1 VDTYLEFG
9 DHALDS
15 RGLPYLIGGVAQ
27 LLQQVWIRLTVKRG
41 GFLLDPTLGSELY
54 RLKRTGVAQLEE
66 TALSYIQDALY
77 PMKGVTVDGLTC
89 TYDSRAD
96 RLTIALNLRVEGSYQ
111 TLEVQL

>member
-1 VDTYLEFG
+1 MDTYLEYG

-41 GFLLDPTLGSELY
+41 GFSLDPSLGSELY
-54 RLKRTGVAQLEE
+54 KLKRTGTAQLEQ
-66 TALSYIQDALY
+66 TALAYIQDALY
-77 PMKGVTVDGLTC
+77 PVKGVAVDGLAC
-89 TYDSRAD
+89 TYDGRAD
-96 RLTIALNLRVEGSYQ
+96 RLTITLNLRVEDSYQ